1 MRDPDP
7 ISAAIAARLAAL
19 QAGGRLSAW
28 SLIVSFMGDA
38 MAPRGGVA
46 PAGSVQALMAR
57 LGIGHGAVRTA
68 VSRLAADGWIER
80 TREGRN
86 SFYRLS
92 ADVVETVLSAE
103 RRIYAATSL
112 LPADAP
118 RTLLIAAAPLPEA
131 RLRALAEAG
140 ALQIAPQAFVCFA
153 HSPGLAAALGL
164 GDATVAEA
172 VTLDP
177 GPAMTEAMA
186 HARQA
191 AEMAELRAAYRP
203 VAEALESRPAPA
215 PDDAMALRCLMI
227 HEWRRLALRVLP
239 VPADLVQ
246 PDDPEPETRALVAAI
261 YARLLPPSEAWLD
274 ANASAPTAL
283 LPPPDARLA
292 RRFGAA

>member
-1 MRDPDP
+1 M
-7 ISAAIAARLAAL
+7 

-38 MAPRGGVA
+38 MAPRGGVV

-112 LPADAP
+112 LPAAAP
-118 RTLLIAAAPLPEA
+118 RTLLIASAPLPEA
-131 RLRALAEAG
+131 ALTALDAAG
-140 ALQIAPQAFVCFA
+140 ALQIAPQSFVCFA
-153 HSPGLAAALGL
+153 PSRGLAAALGL
-164 GDATVAEA
+164 AGATVAEA
-172 VTLDP
+172 ASLDP
-177 GPAMTEAMA
+177 GPAMREAMA
-186 HARQA
+186 RARQA
-191 AEMAELRAAYRP
+191 AEMAPLRAAYEP
-203 VAEALESRPAPA
+203 VAAALEAGPAPS
-215 PDDAMALRCLMI
+215 PEDAMALRCLMI

-239 VPADLVQ
+239 IPADLVQ
-246 PDDPEPETRALVAAI
+246 PDDPEPATRALVAAI
-261 YARLLPPSEAWLD
+261 YARLLAPSEAWLD
-274 ANASAPTAL
+274 ANAATPSGPLPAP
-283 LPPPDARLA
+283 DRRLA
-292 RRFGAA
+292 RRFGGA